1 MTKIALVLA
10 IVAIGEGAVTLHL
23 VNQLRQE
30 RDSAQKLQARVTEL
44 ESKAPQTTAGATFI
58 AVPTQPTVS
67 PFTIAQ
73 TKSAPARAIAGVI
86 TANGPA
92 VSNVVTMTAPEQ
104 ESMRVQVKQSRER
117 QAALL
122 RDPEYREAMLAQ
134 QKMGLRQSMP
144 SLARDLDLTAE
155 QADRL
160 FGTLAEQQLRQL
172 ENPTPWDWGEQP
184 DPAQLQE
191 YQRKTTEQLSAN
203 ENELKRALG
212 DAKYREYQ
220 EYQSLSGVRW
230 EADRVRTALA
240 NAGVPLDE
248 NLTKPLLKTLQE
260 QQQKM
265 LQQMTAAAAAAP
277 AQNSVVAVGGLR
289 AGFITEPGAAAD
301 MVELQERSL
310 EFQAQQQ
317 KRQHEALAHVLT
329 PEQLKVIEEGH
340 NAELQMQRAQLRLIR
355 AQQEAGLLD
364 PAQGGVVQD
373 QAVTFT
379 PAFHD

>member
-92 VSNVVTMTAPEQ
+92 ISNVVTMTAPEQ

-160 FGTLAEQQLRQL
+160 FGTM
-172 ENPTPWDWGEQP
+172 
-184 DPAQLQE
+184 
-191 YQRKTTEQLSAN
+191 TEQLSAN

-310 EFQAQQQ
+310 EFRAQQQ

>member
-10 IVAIGEGAVTLHL
+10 IVAIGEGAVTLYL

-104 ESMRVQVKQSRER
+104 ESMRAQVKQSRER
-117 QAALL
+117 QIALL

-355 AQQEAGLLD
+355 AQQEAGLMD

>member
-1 MTKIALVLA
+1 
-10 IVAIGEGAVTLHL
+10 
-23 VNQLRQE
+23 
-30 RDSAQKLQARVTEL
+30 
-44 ESKAPQTTAGATFI
+44 
-58 AVPTQPTVS
+58 
-67 PFTIAQ
+67 
-73 TKSAPARAIAGVI
+73 
-86 TANGPA
+86 
-92 VSNVVTMTAPEQ
+92 
-104 ESMRVQVKQSRER
+104 
-117 QAALL
+117 
-122 RDPEYREAMLAQ
+122 
-134 QKMGLRQSMP
+134 MP